1 MSNFKSAIIYQIYPR
16 SFNDSNGDGV
26 GDLMG
31 IIQKLDYLHD
41 LGVDILWLSPIF
53 KSPNADNGYDVS
65 DYEAI
70 MTEFGDMDDF
80 DELLA
85 GVHKR
90 GMRLILDLVVNHSSD
105 EHLWFVE
112 SRKSKDN
119 PYRDYYIWRPPSPL
133 SPLPAEELNETSLPN
148 DWISIFSGPA
158 WTYDEVT
165 EEYYLHLFLA
175 KQPDLNWENPKLRED
190 VYQMMRFWL
199 DKGVDGF
206 RMDVI
211 PFLSKDQSFPNFPPD
226 RFGDVSLY
234 ANGPRIHEFLQEMNR
249 EVLSRY
255 DCVSVGEGIGVSTDQ
270 ANLYVGENRHELN
283 MIYHFGHA
291 VPRDEHNFIKRA
303 PEFTLL
309 ELKHVFDTWN
319 EALERGGDTGKGWQ
333 NIYFGN
339 HDNPRAV
346 SRFGNVEQ
354 YHYESATMLATVLLT
369 QRGTPTIYQGDE
381 IGMTNCQFKSIYEFN
396 DVQVLNA
403 YKALSGT
410 DGFSDEAFLDS
421 VNYIA
426 RDHARTPM
434 QWYNGQNGGFTSG
447 RPWLKI
453 NPNYSKINVADQQV
467 RDDSI
472 LSFYKKLIR
481 WRKKTPAI
489 WEGTY
494 LDLLPTHSSV
504 WAYERRIKGQ
514 GVIVLA
520 NFSEEDVYVPQ
531 VELGD
536 VVLSNYS
543 EQALALRPFEARI
556 LTAY

>member
-1 MSNFKSAIIYQIYPR
+1 MPDFRSSIIYQIYPR
-16 SFNDSNGDGV
+16 SFNDSDGDGE

-53 KSPNADNGYDVS
+53 QSPNADNGYDVS

-70 MTEFGDMDDF
+70 QPAFGTMDDF

-90 GMRLILDLVVNHSSD
+90 GMKLVLDLVVNHSSD
-105 EHLWFVE
+105 EHPWFVE
-112 SRKSKDN
+112 SRKGKDN
-119 PYRDYYIWRPPSPL
+119 PYRDYYIWRAPKDGGF
-133 SPLPAEELNETSLPN
+133 PN
-148 DWISIFSGPA
+148 DWVSIFSGPA
-158 WTYDEVT
+158 WTFDEAT
-165 EEYYLHLFLA
+165 GEYYLHLFLD
-175 KQPDLNWENPKLRED
+175 KQPDLNWENPKLRQD
-190 VYQMMRFWL
+190 VYKMMRFWF

-211 PFLSKDQSFPNFPPD
+211 PFLSKDQSFPNYPPG
-226 RFGDVSLY
+226 RFADASVY

-255 DCVSVGEGIGVSTDQ
+255 DRGDGPPISIGEGIGVTAEL
-270 ANLYVGENRHELN
+270 ANLYVGKDRHELD
-283 MIYHFGHA
+283 MIYHFDHA
-291 VPRDEHNFIKRA
+291 VPRDEHHFLKRA

-309 ELKHVFDTWN
+309 ELKRVFDTWN
-319 EALERGGDTGKGWQ
+319 VALEQEGGTGKGWQ

-339 HDNPRAV
+339 HDNPRVV
-346 SRFGNVEQ
+346 SRFGDVEH

-381 IGMTNCQFKSIYEFN
+381 IGMTNCQFNSIHEFN

-403 YKALSGT
+403 YKALSGSAE
-410 DGFSDEAFLDS
+410 FSDEAFLKS

-434 QWYNGQNGGFTSG
+434 QWFNERNAGFTTG
-447 RPWLKI
+447 RPWL
-453 NPNYSKINVADQQV
+453 NVNLNYTKINVADQQV

-472 LSFYKKLIR
+472 LSFYKRLTR
-481 WRKKTPAI
+481 WRRKTPAI
-489 WEGTY
+489 WDGTY
-494 LDLLPTHSSV
+494 NDLLPNHPTV
-504 WAYERRIKGQ
+504 WAYERVLDEERI
-514 GVIVLA
+514 VVLA
-520 NFSEEDVYVPQ
+520 NFSDDEVYVPQ
-531 VELGD
+531 VEAGE
-536 VVLSNYS
+536 VILSNYAS
-543 EQALALRPFEARI
+543 QSFTLQPFEARI
-556 LTAY
+556 LVGY